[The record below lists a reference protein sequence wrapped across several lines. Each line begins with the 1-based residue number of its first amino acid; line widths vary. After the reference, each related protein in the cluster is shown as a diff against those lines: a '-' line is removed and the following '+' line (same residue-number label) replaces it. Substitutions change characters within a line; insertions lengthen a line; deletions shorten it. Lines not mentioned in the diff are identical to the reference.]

1 MLDNDLIQAAIL
13 AKAQTLSTLIA
24 LLPDGLQGIREL
36 NWKGSDFAYPCVRVS
51 LESQIDS
58 SETNIHCP
66 SNIDFSFYIFSE
78 TASSKQANSL
88 AGKIVSG
95 LRGIGFAQNNI
106 KFVQIKILESIPAIA
121 QDERTWRAQVR
132 CRSTIHAI

>member
-1 MLDNDLIQAAIL
+1 MLDNDNIQAAIL

-36 NWKGSDFAYPCVRVS
+36 NWKGSDFAYPCVRIE
-51 LESQIDS
+51 LESQTDS
-58 SETNIHCP
+58 TETNVSCP

-106 KFVQIKILESIPAIA
+106 KFVHIKILESIPAIA